1 MKITGE
7 STLCFL
13 IKENRILLGMKK
25 RGFGIGKWNGIG
37 GKRHKND
44 KDIIE
49 TMIRETEEEIGVIPI
64 EYKLVAKLKF
74 IWEDKAEWNQRV
86 SVFLVTKWKGKPIES
101 EEEKPKWWSI
111 DKLPFNKMW
120 EDDPT
125 WLPAILKGKKI
136 RGKYFFDKEN
146 RIKKYEVKGGI

>member
-136 RGKYFFDKEN
+136 RGKYFFDKDN
-146 RIKKYEVKGGI
+146 RIKKCEVKGEI